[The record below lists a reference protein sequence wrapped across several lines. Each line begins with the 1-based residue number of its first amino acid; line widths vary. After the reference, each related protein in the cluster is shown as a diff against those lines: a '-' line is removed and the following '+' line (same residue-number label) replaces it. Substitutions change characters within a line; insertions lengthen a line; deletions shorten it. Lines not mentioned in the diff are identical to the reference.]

1 MNNLKSFKFLVIGLG
16 SMGRRRIRNLLHH
29 GIKPENIFGFN
40 LSKKRCFE
48 AGKEFSIQTTNNF
61 QKAVSTFKPDVFII
75 STPPDSHSEYF
86 LYALKNNKHFFV
98 EHPTTDKGYGEL
110 LKLQTKNK
118 KPATSNQQLVTSFV
132 GVPSCSWRFNPSIKK
147 IKELIENG
155 EKIGKILAFQYHMGQ
170 YLPDWHPW
178 EDYRQVYFSKKET
191 GACREMFAF
200 ELGWLTFALNLNPI
214 KNIFGTTK
222 KLSDLDID
230 ADDFYSAIINFKDG
244 INATMII
251 DLLSRKPFR
260 TLRVIG
266 SKGVLEWEWLD
277 YTIKIHK
284 SRTDSKLIQLNKGR
298 NEKHYV
304 TTEDMYEEEIGLFL
318 KAIGGKAAFPFT
330 FKENHH
336 FLKTLFALEKSSK
349 TERRVE
355 IGT

>member
-1 MNNLKSFKFLVIGLG
+1 MNNLKNFKFLVIGLG

-40 LSKKRCFE
+40 LSKERCIE
-48 AGKEFSIQTTNNF
+48 AGKEFGIQTINNF
-61 QKAVSTFKPDVFII
+61 KRAVKKFNPDVFII
-75 STPPDSHSEYF
+75 STPPDSHSKYF

-98 EHPTTDKGYGEL
+98 EHPTTDKGYKTL
-110 LKLQTKNK
+110 LAKNPKSKL
-118 KPATSNQQLVTSFV
+118 V
-132 GVPSCSWRFNPSIKK
+132 GVPSNSWRFNSSIKN

-155 EKIGKILAFQYHMGQ
+155 TIGKVLIFQYHMGQ

-178 EDYRQVYFSKKET
+178 EDYRKVYFSKKTT

-200 ELGWLTFALNLNPI
+200 ELGWLTHALNLSEI
-214 KNIFGTTK
+214 KNIFGTAQ
-222 KLSDLDID
+222 KLSDLEMD
-230 ADDFYSAIINFKDG
+230 ADDFYSTIINFKDG
-244 INATMII
+244 INATIII

-277 YTIKIHK
+277 YTIKIHT
-284 SRTDSKLIQLNKGR
+284 SRNDSKVIKVNKGR
-298 NEKHYV
+298 NEKMYV

-318 KAIGGKAAFPFT
+318 KAIGGKAVFPFT

-349 TERRVE
+349 TGK
-355 IGT
+355 IISIDK